1 MNLGRIIKEYR
12 KKKGLSIEEL
22 GEKIGRS
29 KATVQKY
36 ESNSID
42 MTYSTLVKI
51 QKILTIPPAL
61 LFDIPMDIESNEKIK
76 VSSNSTSMSL
86 ESINTKVLLEYLK
99 QGEFLCNHISSEHII
114 ELNILESIYK
124 KELADIEEELKNQ
137 TSKNNSLNKKLS
149 NYSNIIDQ
157 QNRLISKLKLS
168 LDNL

>member
-1 MNLGRIIKEYR
+1 MNLGSIIKEYR

-22 GEKIGRS
+22 GEKVGRS

-36 ESNSID
+36 ETNSID

-51 QKILTIPPAL
+51 QKILTIPPVL

-99 QGEFLCNHISSEHII
+99 QGEFLCNHISSDHII

>member
-1 MNLGRIIKEYR
+1 MNLGSIIKEYR
-12 KKKGLSIEEL
+12 KRKGLSIEEL

-36 ESNSID
+36 ETNSID
-42 MTYSTLVKI
+42 MTYSTLFKI
-51 QKILTIPPAL
+51 QKILSIPPVL
-61 LFDIPMDIESNEKIK
+61 LFDVPMDIESNNKINF
-76 VSSNSTSMSL
+76 SASMPL

-137 TSKNNSLNKKLS
+137 ISKNNSLNKKLS